1 MPHPQLWEAFGSER
15 LIYGSNWPVCDR
27 CGDPTKVYSE
37 QLAVLREFFAE
48 KGSEA
53 TENYFWRNALE
64 AYRWRAT
71 ETPAGPF
78 YRHDAQREA

>member
-1 MPHPQLWEAFGSER
+1 M
-15 LIYGSNWPVCDR
+15 CDR

-71 ETPAGPF
+71 ETTAGPF
-78 YRHDAQREA
+78 EKRWIVIGWRWFAFA